1 MLSLQSVIA
10 TESARFRDAVVRA
23 HPEAAVPTC
32 PEWSADDLL
41 WHLTEVHAFWAG
53 ILASGAVTDEES
65 EAVDA
70 AKPARPGDRAALLA
84 LFDEQ
89 TEALLARLAERSDDE
104 PAWFWLEPARTVGS
118 TRRMQAHE
126 AVMHRIDAES
136 AAGMES
142 APIDEA
148 LAADGVSHA
157 IEVMWAWW
165 GTLPGFEFRPV
176 AGSVLLQEGDSDRSW
191 LVQPG
196 RWVGV
201 GESGKAYDVPGVMR
215 AAAGEPA
222 AVIRGSAEALDRWLW
237 GRGPEPASSGDP
249 ASLAALRLARSQGMQ

>member
-1 MLSLQSVIA
+1 MLNLQSAIA
-10 TESARFRDAVVRA
+10 AESARFRDAVVLA
-23 HPEAAVPTC
+23 DPAAPVPTC
-32 PEWSADDLL
+32 PDWSADDLL
-41 WHLTEVHAFWAG
+41 WHLTEVHGFWAG
-53 ILASGAVTDEES
+53 ILGSGAVTDEDS
-65 EAVDA
+65 GAVEAA
-70 AKPARPGDRAALLA
+70 QPPRPADRAALLA
-84 LFDEQ
+84 LFDEH

-126 AVMHRIDAES
+126 AIMHRIDAES
-136 AAGMES
+136 AAGTES

-148 LAADGVSHA
+148 LAADGVAHA

-176 AGSVLLQEGDSDRSW
+176 AGPVQLGDAADRSW

-201 GESGKAYDVPGVMR
+201 GESGKAYDVPGLVL
-215 AAAGEPA
+215 AGAGEPVA
-222 AVIRGSAEALDRWLW
+222 FVEGGPEALDRWLW
-237 GRGPEPASSGDP
+237 GRGPEPATSGDA
-249 ASLAALRLARSQGMQ
+249 ASLAALRAARDQGMQ